1 MSPADAPGE
10 GLAGLRKKVSPA
22 AGASVC
28 AAPSAGDSVP
38 MRWQVGL
45 AESRLQVVGETLRAT
60 INELAEAQQGPPDA
74 P

>member
-1 MSPADAPGE
+1 MSPSPPGE

-22 AGASVC
+22 AGARSVC
-28 AAPSAGDSVP
+28 AAISAGDSVP

-60 INELAEAQQGPPDA
+60 INELAEAQKGPPDA